1 MGTALPPVRLSFTDH
16 NLRSLCAASSHALA
30 TLSLTIMSG
39 VAVVFCNAFALHGIG
54 PPVLSSEGAVLHAF
68 RGSGLACLGASSP
81 FYGHSMS
88 LEQAIMRLELCMFE
102 LGGIWT
108 GSFGRF
114 TPHLCLIPSMHDS

>member
-1 MGTALPPVRLSFTDH
+1 MP
-16 NLRSLCAASSHALA
+16 LRCTGL
-30 TLSLTIMSG
+30 
-39 VAVVFCNAFALHGIG
+39 G
-54 PPVLSSEGAVLHAF
+54 PRFEF
-68 RGSGLACLGASSP
+68 RGSGRACLGASSS

-88 LEQAIMRLELCMFE
+88 LEEAVVRLGLCTFD

>member
-1 MGTALPPVRLSFTDH
+1 MCSLITCISHSQSYNYVWSRCCVLQC
-16 NLRSLCAASSHALA
+16 LCAARDWAPR
-30 TLSLTIMSG
+30 
-39 VAVVFCNAFALHGIG
+39 F
-54 PPVLSSEGAVLHAF
+54 EF

-114 TPHLCLIPSMHDS
+114 TPYLCLIPSMHDS